1 MQFFSESRS
10 VEKSLYMSLHQM
22 DWLSAQL
29 TCKNLGMQLLT
40 PENEEDD
47 KALRKVL
54 NSFESVHIGASSMG
68 TDGVWYAIG
77 TGKVFD
83 YDFDWKTVVDKHPK
97 TTAYI
102 RYDDRPTLEPCLRL
116 VRQERSK
123 ILRYADI
130 KCTGVEADFICEKI
144 HLPFASE

>member
-1 MQFFSESRS
+1 
-10 VEKSLYMSLHQM
+10 M

-29 TCKNLGMQLLT
+29 TCKNLGMRLLT

-47 KALRKVL
+47 KALRKTL

-77 TGKVFD
+77 TGKVFN
-83 YDFDWKTVVDKHPK
+83 YDFDWKTVVDKRPSTMY
-97 TTAYI
+97 TTY
-102 RYDDRPTLEPCLRL
+102 RYDDNRQTLEPCLRL